1 MNNLRV
7 SMRMDGLLKLLLV
20 AAGLAILV
28 GATASLFDAPALRR
42 DDDFGI
48 LWGSAYLRRIE
59 GNLYFPLKLK
69 GLPDQR

>member
-1 MNNLRV
+1 
-7 SMRMDGLLKLLLV
+7 MRDLCRSTLAGGLLELLLLAV
-20 AAGLAILV
+20 GLALLAR
-28 GATASLFDAPALRR
+28 ATASLFDAPALRR

>member
-7 SMRMDGLLKLLLV
+7 SMRMGGLLKLLLV

-28 GATASLFDAPALRR
+28 GATASLFDALALRR

-59 GNLYFPLKLK
+59 GNLYFP
-69 GLPDQR
+69 P